1 MFWISHAMNVFTAK
15 LNGAVRDAAASSV
28 IDARRATAQPLP
40 ASHEPCR

>member
-1 MFWISHAMNVFTAK
+1 MSVLTAK
-15 LNGAVRDAAASSV
+15 LNGAVWDAAAPSV